1 MAGGKKQKNKSGLD
15 DAHGGEH
22 QSIHAD
28 HDDHE
33 EKHHQEPHEE
43 GEPWLVSYADMMTL
57 LFGFFVVMYSFA
69 VASPKNEDCVRLKLL
84 EAFRSEDGQDSGA
97 GKDKGSQEA
106 AMRALE
112 LLVTMLN
119 LESIE
124 EVMQRIQDAEERS
137 RQGEGEA
144 AESRD
149 KEAKLSTD
157 DLKAIMGAEEIK
169 DLVTVS
175 VPVDILFD
183 QGSTKLKPTAFPQLT
198 NLSKTIANVN
208 NIDSVR
214 VVGHTDSTTN
224 DVVSGLD
231 SWSLSVVRASEVAKY
246 LTSKSVKKNIVR
258 VEGRGSSEPLLPE
271 KDSDGKWIS
280 DNMKKNRRIEI
291 LISKDRKYVR

>member
-1 MAGGKKQKNKSGLD
+1 MASNKKQKSKHDLD
-15 DAHGGEH
+15 DAQGADRHGSQAE
-22 QSIHAD
+22 

-33 EKHHQEPHEE
+33 EHHRHEPHEE

-69 VASPKNEDCVRLKLL
+69 VASPKNEDCVRLKLM
-84 EAFRSEDGQDSGA
+84 EAFKSEKAQAGDSTDEA
-97 GKDKGSQEA
+97 SQNS

-124 EVMQRIQDAEERS
+124 EVISRIQDAEERA
-137 RQGEGEA
+137 RQGEGEG

-149 KEAKLSTD
+149 KETKLVTD

-183 QGSTKLKPTAFPQLT
+183 QGSTKLKPSAYNRLNQL
-198 NLSKTIANVN
+198 SQTISRAN

-214 VVGHTDSTTN
+214 IVGHTDSTTN
-224 DVVSGLD
+224 DAVVGLD
-231 SWSLSVVRASEVAKY
+231 SWSLSVVRASQVAKY
-246 LTSKSVKKNIVR
+246 LTANSVKKKIVR

-271 KDSDGKWIS
+271 KTSDGKWIAE
-280 DNMKKNRRIEI
+280 NMKKNRRIEI

>member
-1 MAGGKKQKNKSGLD
+1 MAGNNKQKNRKDLD
-15 DAHGGEH
+15 DILGAEHHGSHMDHE
-22 QSIHAD
+22 D
-28 HDDHE
+28 HD
-33 EKHHQEPHEE
+33 EKHHHEPHEE

-69 VASPKNEDCVRLKLL
+69 VASPKNEECVRLKLM
-84 EAFRSEDGQDSGA
+84 EAFKTDKSQAGDSNDEGA
-97 GKDKGSQEA
+97 QNA

-124 EVMQRIQDAEERS
+124 EVISRIQDAEERS

-149 KEAKLSTD
+149 RETKLATD

-183 QGSTKLKPTAFPQLT
+183 QGSTKLKPTAYTRLSQL
-198 NLSKTIANVN
+198 SQTISRAN

-214 VVGHTDSTTN
+214 IVGHTDSTTN
-224 DVVSGLD
+224 DAVVGLD
-231 SWSLSVVRASEVAKY
+231 SWSLSVVRASQVAKY
-246 LTSKSVKKNIVR
+246 LTANSVKKKIVR

-271 KDSDGKWIS
+271 KTSDGKWIAE
-280 DNMKKNRRIEI
+280 NMKKNRRIEI

>member
-1 MAGGKKQKNKSGLD
+1 MAGNKNQKSKHDLD
-15 DAHGGEH
+15 DMHGSVHRGAQAE
-22 QSIHAD
+22 

-33 EKHHQEPHEE
+33 EHQRHEPHEE

-69 VASPKNEDCVRLKLL
+69 VASPKNEDCVRLKLM
-84 EAFRSEDGQDSGA
+84 EAFKSENAQAGDST
-97 GKDKGSQEA
+97 DEA
-106 AMRALE
+106 SRNSAMRALE

-124 EVMQRIQDAEERS
+124 EVINRIQDAEERAL
-137 RQGEGEA
+137 QGEGEG

-149 KEAKLSTD
+149 KETKLVAD

-169 DLVTVS
+169 DLVTIS

-183 QGSTKLKPTAFPQLT
+183 QASTKLKPTAYTRLNQL
-198 NLSKTIANVN
+198 SQTIGRAN

-214 VVGHTDSTTN
+214 IVGHTDSTTN

-231 SWSLSVVRASEVAKY
+231 SWSLSVVRASQVAKY
-246 LTSKSVKKNIVR
+246 LTANSVKKKIVR

-271 KDSDGKWIS
+271 KTSDGKWIAE
-280 DNMKKNRRIEI
+280 NMKKNRRIEI

>member
-1 MAGGKKQKNKSGLD
+1 MAGSKKQKNKHDLD
-15 DAHGGEH
+15 ETHGSEH
-22 QSIHAD
+22 QGVHME

-33 EKHHQEPHEE
+33 EHQRHEPHEE

-69 VASPKNEDCVRLKLL
+69 VASPKNEDCVRLKLM
-84 EAFRSEDGQDSGA
+84 EAFKSEKAQAGDSTDEA
-97 GKDKGSQEA
+97 SQNS

-124 EVMQRIQDAEERS
+124 EVINRIQDAEERA
-137 RQGEGEA
+137 RQGEGEG

-149 KEAKLSTD
+149 KETKLVTD

-183 QGSTKLKPTAFPQLT
+183 QGSTKLKPTAYTRLNQL
-198 NLSKTIANVN
+198 SQTIGRAN

-214 VVGHTDSTTN
+214 IVGHTDSTTN
-224 DVVSGLD
+224 DTVVGLD
-231 SWSLSVVRASEVAKY
+231 SWSLSVVRASQVAKY
-246 LTSKSVKKNIVR
+246 LTANSVEKKIVR

-271 KDSDGKWIS
+271 KTSEGKWIAE
-280 DNMKKNRRIEI
+280 NMKKNRRIEI